1 MFSNLS
7 SLGRLYKKLPPHQN
21 VRELTDNMEVLANY
35 FLDRG
40 SSGALSGRDVGWEWK
55 LGEDMKS
62 LIEYVRAY
70 VPDDAFTKLPR

>member
-7 SLGRLYKKLPPHQN
+7 GLGRLYKKLPPHQN

-55 LGEDMKS
+55 LGEDMKT

-70 VPDDAFTKLPR
+70 IPDDAFTKTPR